1 MGTSLYVGNIPWDVT
16 EDQLA
21 SVFKSTTQV
30 DQIRAKIEHD
40 QMTGE
45 SRGFGFV
52 EVPEERMDHVIE
64 AMNGYDLGGRELIVN

>member
-64 AMNGYDLGGRELIVN
+64 AMNGYALGDRELIVN